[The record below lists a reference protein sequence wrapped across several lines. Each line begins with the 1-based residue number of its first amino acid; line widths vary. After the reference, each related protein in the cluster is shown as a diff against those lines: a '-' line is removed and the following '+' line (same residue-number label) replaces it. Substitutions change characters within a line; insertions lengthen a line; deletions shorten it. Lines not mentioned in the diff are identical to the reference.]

1 MAQQPVPNEVDNDE
15 KHESWLGFLWNVI
28 VTLADLLAML
38 HGDNDPSDFYSRGVD
53 PG

>member
-1 MAQQPVPNEVDNDE
+1 MGQQPVPNEEENGE

-28 VTLADLLAML
+28 QIIANLLAML
-38 HGDNDPSDFYSRGVD
+38 HGDNDPSDYYSGGLD